1 MDAGKEKESSLNLT
15 FLKKIPWLK
24 ILKMTVGAVLAME
37 LAGLLHLEYAASAG
51 VIAFLTIQD
60 TRQET
65 SSSALR
71 RGIAFCIMTLLCL
84 PIFSLLGNQPW
95 AFGIFFPL
103 FLPHGRFHRRQYRL
117 GNALHGSWRRIATH
131 AKK

>member
-71 RGIAFCIMTLLCL
+71 RGIAFCIMTLL
-84 PIFSLLGNQPW
+84 FW
-95 AFGIFFPL
+95 GIDRGHSAYSSHCFC
-103 FLPHGRFHRRQYRL
+103 
-117 GNALHGSWRRIATH
+117 
-131 AKK
+131 